1 MIIPLKVG
9 YMTTID
15 SKGRIVLPS
24 EIREQLGLRP
34 GSEVTVNAE
43 GDHIILEPEDDP
55 EQVIRNLE
63 SLIDEAT
70 ANRERCQNAGESE
83 SGGPSVGDDVIA
95 AKQRELIRRG
105 AEQDETADSGD
116 TA

>member
-1 MIIPLKVG
+1 
-9 YMTTID
+9 MTTVD

-24 EIREQLGLRP
+24 EVREQLGLRP

-55 EQVIRNLE
+55 EQVIRDLE

-70 ANRERCQNAGESE
+70 ANRERRQDADRAE

-95 AKQRELIRRG
+95 AKQREIIRRG
-105 AEQDETADSGD
+105 AEQDETADLDD

>member
-1 MIIPLKVG
+1 
-9 YMTTID
+9 MTTVD

-24 EIREQLGLRP
+24 EVREQLGLRP

-55 EQVIRNLE
+55 EQVIRDLE

-70 ANRERCQNAGESE
+70 ANRERRQDADESE

-95 AKQRELIRRG
+95 AKQREIIRRG
-105 AEQDETADSGD
+105 AGQDETADPDD